1 MKIHE
6 VCNET
11 LVEDEYDLLA
21 CLAYKVIPNKYV
33 GLLDMNE
40 NVIVHIYMC
49 VHVCALEDGKPFSKN
64 YFCKCEE
71 SHTHIQSISQQLFK
85 QNFMF
90 HLKAI
95 L

>member
-1 MKIHE
+1 MK
-6 VCNET
+6 T

-49 VHVCALEDGKPFSKN
+49 VHCFHI
-64 YFCKCEE
+64 E
-71 SHTHIQSISQQLFK
+71 SFY
-85 QNFMF
+85 
-90 HLKAI
+90 
-95 L
+95 